1 VGTPFVLALP
11 RVTDREAGASILAFP
26 GGRLGM
32 SEKDGNPQSRKR
44 TRQCRVPTSIYNL
57 GRDTALPCPGY
68 KISDRSK
75 PTEME
80 TITIQVDA
88 ELAQAYRS
96 AKPQQ
101 QQNATFMF
109 NLIIKELLNSNSF
122 TALVEQIRAETAANG
137 LTAEILAELL
147 EDE

>member
-1 VGTPFVLALP
+1 
-11 RVTDREAGASILAFP
+11 
-26 GGRLGM
+26 
-32 SEKDGNPQSRKR
+32 
-44 TRQCRVPTSIYNL
+44 
-57 GRDTALPCPGY
+57 
-68 KISDRSK
+68 
-75 PTEME
+75 ME

-88 ELAQAYRS
+88 ELAQAYRA

-101 QQNATFMF
+101 QQNAAFMC

-122 TALVEQIRAETAANG
+122 TALVEEIRKETAANG